1 MSIPLNSCLILGG
14 TGAVGKCLV
23 KDALSS
29 NAFTRVLTLGRRTVP
44 TENDSSFTNLSAL
57 DQKTVDF
64 ENVATTFPQTDLP
77 QVVYCTLSSTR
88 AQAGSPEAFKKIDQ
102 QYVLDSARYIHEKA
116 PKDPVTGLS
125 KVHFVYCSSGGANP
139 NSFFLYP
146 KTKGETEKALAE
158 IGFERVSIFQP
169 SFLKVVEPRTRLSS
183 GEWIVGK
190 FVPVLEV
197 LSERMTTISVASV
210 ALAMRLAGT
219 SETADVQGV
228 SPKSVGVN
236 PKSKTKVSYFSN
248 PNIHDIVN
256 RYNASSSKL

>member
-1 MSIPLNSCLILGG
+1 MSIPLTSCLVLGG

-29 NAFTRVLTLGRRTVP
+29 NAFTRVLTLGRRPVP

-64 ENVATTFPQTDLP
+64 ENIATTFPQTDLP
-77 QVVYCTLSSTR
+77 QVVFCTLATTR
-88 AQAGSPEAFKKIDQ
+88 AQAGSAEAFKKIDQ
-102 QYVLDSARYIHEKA
+102 QYVLDSARYLHEKA

-125 KVHFVYCSSGGANP
+125 KVHFIYCSSGKADP
-139 NSFFLYP
+139 NSYFLYT

-169 SFLKVVEPRTRLSS
+169 AFLKVVEPRPGVRSA
-183 GEWIVGK
+183 EWLVSK
-190 FVPVLEV
+190 FVPVLEFV
-197 LSERMTTISVASV
+197 SERATTISVASV

-219 SETADVQGV
+219 SETVDVQGV
-228 SPKSVGVN
+228 SPTSLGVN
-236 PKSKTKVSYFSN
+236 PKSKTKVAYFSN

>member
-1 MSIPLNSCLILGG
+1 MSIPLNSCIILGG

-29 NAFTRVLTLGRRTVP
+29 NAFTRVLSLGRRP
-44 TENDSSFTNLSAL
+44 ISTENDSSFTNLAAL
-57 DQKTVDF
+57 EQQSVDF
-64 ENVATTFPQTDLP
+64 ENIETTFPQTNVP
-77 QVVYCTLSSTR
+77 QVVFCALGTTR
-88 AQAGSPEAFKKIDQ
+88 AAAGSAENFKKIDQ
-102 QYVLDSARYIHEKA
+102 QYVIDSARYVHEKA

-139 NSFFLYP
+139 NSFFLYT

-169 SFLKVVEPRTRLSS
+169 SFLKTVEPRAGVRSA
-183 GEWIVGK
+183 EWVVGK
-190 FVPVLEV
+190 LVPVLEFI
-197 LSERMTTISVASV
+197 SEKNSTISVASV

-228 SPKSVGVN
+228 SPKSLGVN
-236 PKSKTKVSYFSN
+236 PKSKTKVAYFSN

-256 RYNASSSKL
+256 KYNTSSPKL